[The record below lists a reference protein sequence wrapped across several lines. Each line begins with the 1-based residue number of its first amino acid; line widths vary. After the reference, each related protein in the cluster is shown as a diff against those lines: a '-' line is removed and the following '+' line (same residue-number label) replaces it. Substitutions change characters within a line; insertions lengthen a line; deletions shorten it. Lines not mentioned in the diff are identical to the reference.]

1 MSEIAIEH
9 LSKSFGALKV
19 LDNLNLKVKS
29 GEFIT
34 FFGPNGC
41 GKTTLLNILSGMESP
56 TKGSILINGKPP
68 AHSKIGFVFQ
78 DYNQSLFPW
87 RTVSGNVEFALEA
100 QNMDSGREAIAE
112 NVLKKI
118 HFKEINLLAFR
129 DKYPYELSG
138 GMKQLTAIARALSL
152 DPEFFLLAE
161 PFSALDYTTTL
172 KMEDALLDILGKTE
186 KKETT
191 LFVSHDLDEAIYLAD
206 RVVVLSKRPA
216 GIAKIINVDLPRPRK
231 MEMRLGKKFF
241 ALRNSVL
248 KAFESGRK

>member
-1 MSEIAIEH
+1 MSEILIEH
-9 LSKSFGALKV
+9 LGKSFGALKV
-19 LDNLNLKVKS
+19 LDDINLKVKS

-41 GKTTLLNILSGMESP
+41 GKTTLLNILSGMETP
-56 TKGSILINGKPP
+56 TKGSITINGKPP

-100 QNMDSGREAIAE
+100 QNMDSNREAIAE
-112 NVLKKI
+112 SVLKKI
-118 HFKEINLLAFR
+118 HFEEINLLAFK

-138 GMKQLTAIARALSL
+138 GMKQLTAIARALAF
-152 DPEFFLLAE
+152 DPEVFLLDE
-161 PFSALDYTTTL
+161 PFSALDFTTTL
-172 KMEDALLDILGKTE
+172 KMEDALLDILSKTE

-191 LFVSHDLDEAIYLAD
+191 LFISHDLDEAIYLAD

-216 GIAKIINVDLPRPRK
+216 GIVKIINVDLPRPRK
-231 MEMRLGKKFF
+231 EGMRLSRKFF